1 MMSWVKK
8 IIDAHLAVTD
18 KVSRYRR
25 LKSDRYFVWA
35 EDGTND
41 LVSDGSH
48 AERAIVGT
56 TDLYTKIEDDP
67 WREELEAAFEAAGI
81 PFYRNSV
88 QYEEETGYI
97 HTEWV
102 WEVVDDGSDQIQQAA
117 GV

>member
-1 MMSWVKK
+1 MSWVKK

-18 KVSRYRR
+18 QVSRYRR

-35 EDGTND
+35 EDSTND
-41 LVSDGSH
+41 LIADDGH
-48 AERAIVGT
+48 IERAVIGT

-67 WREELEAAFEAAGI
+67 WANDLEAAFKAAGI
-81 PFYRNSV
+81 PYYRNSV

-102 WEVVDDGSDQIQQAA
+102 WEVPVDGDDTL
-117 GV
+117 